1 MIKEA
6 FSFPSAAGG
15 CEIAA
20 VRFLPEDGRV
30 RGTIQLLHGMMEHIG
45 RYDDFARF
53 LAGNGYVV
61 AGHDQIG
68 HGMSSPRERWGCLP
82 AANGKA
88 IMVEDV
94 NRLLKQYEQT
104 HKLMKQFNRDGGKSL
119 SRRFGFR

>member
-45 RYDDFARF
+45 RYDEMAEYFVQRGWAV
-53 LAGNGYVV
+53 Y
-61 AGHDQIG
+61 GHSHLG
-68 HGMSSPRERWGCLP
+68 HGRSRNEQYPLGYFGKNNAEVPGAAHGALRLFDGLLRLP
-82 AANGKA
+82 HVPA
-88 IMVEDV
+88 
-94 NRLLKQYEQT
+94 
-104 HKLMKQFNRDGGKSL
+104 
-119 SRRFGFR
+119 